1 MARHGYDGPAEPPR
15 DPPGDATE
23 PGQPGGALYAS
34 RSAES
39 DTPTPTSRGGVIGAR
54 PPAGTAPQAANA
66 MPPPLSTA
74 VQAPPA
80 KAGSAPPPSATV
92 ANLHRGQAAPPAIRV
107 PAPPQTQSAADSTIP
122 RAYVAP
128 AAPAA
133 ASQALAAARAPAIAR
148 AAPAALAWSKPH
160 YWDAGESAAAV
171 AKPQE
176 LSRPGKPRTPH
187 KPVTAWSVHA
197 AQVVAW
203 QVVVITVIIALQQRP
218 ALMIALLVGAAVL
231 LAISVLRSNGRW
243 AYQWLGLW
251 LRFVCRRRVSTIS
264 AGSSVS
270 ELLRPFLRGVRLE
283 TIEIDDVER
292 ALLCHAGG
300 VSLVLEVTPA
310 DTSVVVDSAP
320 TLPPPTV
327 LLPPADEAGPPVA
340 AQLVV
345 QTTPAPGAYRAHGVV
360 ARSYQSL
367 AAGMVPARRR
377 SWIALQ
383 ALRMPADEDADDQE
397 LRRALI
403 RAVSRLQRR
412 LRRAGMR
419 ANALD
424 RSQLGIDLAT
434 LSDAMMTR
442 EPRGAQGVRLREH
455 WDSWSAG
462 SHPQVTYRLL
472 EWPDLGTHAGREF
485 FDQLVTMPTVAT
497 TVGIAARHVMQPAG
511 RSDLADIELEA
522 ALRVTVPL
530 DRPDLATNQ
539 LRDLTRRHRVRMQRM
554 DGEHV
559 FGVAASLPLGGF
571 AT

>member
-1 MARHGYDGPAEPPR
+1 MGRHGTDGPAGPPR
-15 DPPGDATE
+15 EAGGEATE
-23 PGQPGGALYAS
+23 PRQSGAALYAS
-34 RSAES
+34 RSAEP
-39 DTPTPTSRGGVIGAR
+39 DTPGRTSPGGIIGAR
-54 PPAGTAPQAANA
+54 PPAGTAAK
-66 MPPPLSTA
+66 
-74 VQAPPA
+74 APPA
-80 KAGSAPPPSATV
+80 NAVPAPAPPATV
-92 ANLHRGQAAPPAIRV
+92 ANLHRSQATAPAVRV
-107 PAPPQTQSAADSTIP
+107 PPPQTESVADSTVP
-122 RAYVAP
+122 RAYMAVAAP
-128 AAPAA
+128 LAAPAA
-133 ASQALAAARAPAIAR
+133 ASRALATAVA
-148 AAPAALAWSKPH
+148 AWSKPQ
-160 YWDAGESAAAV
+160 YWDAGESAVTA

-176 LSRPGKPRTPH
+176 LSRPGKPRATR
-187 KPVTAWSVHA
+187 KPATAWSLHA

-203 QVVVITVIIALQQRP
+203 QVVVLTVIIALQQRP
-218 ALMIALLVGAAVL
+218 VLMIPLVVAAAVL
-231 LAISVLRSNGRW
+231 LAITVMRSNGRW

-251 LRFVCRRRVSTIS
+251 LRFVCRRRVCTIS
-264 AGSSVS
+264 AGAPVTD
-270 ELLRPFLRGVRLE
+270 LLRPFLRGVRLE
-283 TIEIDDVER
+283 TIEIDDLER
-292 ALLCHAGG
+292 ALLCHASGL
-300 VSLVLEVTPA
+300 SLVLEVTPT

-327 LLPPADEAGPPVA
+327 LLPPADETGRPVA

-367 AAGMVPARRR
+367 AQGMVPAQRR

-383 ALRMPADEDADDQE
+383 ALRLPADDDADDQE

-412 LRRAGMR
+412 LRRVGMR
-419 ANALD
+419 ATVLD
-424 RSQLGIDLAT
+424 RTQLAVDLMT
-434 LSDAMMTR
+434 LSDAMTISEHGR
-442 EPRGAQGVRLREH
+442 APGARLREQ

-462 SHPQVTYRLL
+462 SHPQVAYRLL

-485 FDQLVTMPTVAT
+485 FDQLVTLPTVAT
-497 TVGIAARHVMQPAG
+497 TVGIAARHVMKSESG
-511 RSDLADIELEA
+511 SDLADIELEA

-530 DRPDLATNQ
+530 DRPDLAANQ

>member
-1 MARHGYDGPAEPPR
+1 MARHGYEGPAEPPR
-15 DPPGDATE
+15 DPVRDATE
-23 PGQPGGALYAS
+23 PGPPGGALYAS
-34 RSAES
+34 RSAEP
-39 DTPTPTSRGGVIGAR
+39 DTPAPTSRGGVIGAR
-54 PPAGTAPQAANA
+54 PPAGREASATNA
-66 MPPPLSTA
+66 MPTPTRIAAQSSPP
-74 VQAPPA
+74 
-80 KAGSAPPPSATV
+80 KAGPAPPPSATV
-92 ANLHRGQAAPPAIRV
+92 ANLHRSQAAPPAVRV
-107 PAPPQTQSAADSTIP
+107 PAPQTHSAADSTIP
-122 RAYVAP
+122 RAYVAA

-133 ASQALAAARAPAIAR
+133 TSQALAAARAPASAR

-187 KPVTAWSVHA
+187 KPVTAWSLHA

-218 ALMIALLVGAAVL
+218 ALMIALLVGAGVL
-231 LAISVLRSNGRW
+231 LAISVMRWNGRW

-300 VSLVLEVTPA
+300 VSLILEVTPA
-310 DTSVVVDSAP
+310 DTSMVVDSAP
-320 TLPPPTV
+320 MLPPPTV

-397 LRRALI
+397 LRRALL

-412 LRRAGMR
+412 LRRAGLR

-424 RSQLGIDLAT
+424 RTQLGVDLAA
-434 LSDAMMTR
+434 LSDATMMR

-462 SHPQVTYRLL
+462 SHPQVAYRLL
-472 EWPDLGTHAGREF
+472 EWPDLGTQAGREF
-485 FDQLVTMPTVAT
+485 FDQLVTLPTVAT
-497 TVGIAARHVMQPAG
+497 TVGIAARHAMTPAG
-511 RSDLADIELEA
+511 RGDTADIELEA

-530 DRPDLATNQ
+530 DRPNLAANQ